1 MSNFAAKAANA
12 LLAVL
17 LTTLGVLGLTATASA
32 ATPIEYGTAA
42 PTLAQPACG
51 NTSSYT
57 RVALSSLPS
66 QANDTYRL
74 IRSGGPFPYP
84 QDGTVFQN
92 REHLLPACSTGYY
105 HEYTVVTPGSGDRG
119 ARRIIT
125 GRAGEYFYTA
135 DHYASF
141 RLITV

>member
-1 MSNFAAKAANA
+1 MSNLAVRPAKT
-12 LLAVL
+12 LLALVL
-17 LTTLGVLGLTATASA
+17 ATLGLFGVVTATAPAAAAASA
-32 ATPIEYGTAA
+32 
-42 PTLAQPACG
+42 AQPACG

-57 RVALSSLPS
+57 RVPLSSLPS

-92 REHLLPACSTGYY
+92 RERILPSCATGYY
-105 HEYTVVTPGSGDRG
+105 REYTVKTPGSSTRG
-119 ARRIIT
+119 ARRIVT
-125 GRAGEYFYTA
+125 GNGGEYFYTS

-141 RLITV
+141 RLITF